1 MVAPTR
7 ELANI
12 TLSPTTM
19 ANISNNLTPNSDI
32 DMVVDPLDN
41 LYNIGN
47 SFEKGRGCSLSLS
60 MYKPKFLS
68 ISSSECSEEYHI
80 HVKRE
85 SNRMDE
91 DRPVTSIHSIKV
103 EYVSQ
108 GGQKEQVSKAT
119 DITNNMLQQH
129 VSSKD
134 LASSSTTSNSMF
146 NIQLNY
152 DINQALNPE
161 KWDGNFYA
169 TSLHGAMEHLVSDVK
184 NIKDSLH
191 RMGKYIRGES
201 IDNTNPNDVKN
212 FESIDNLSSI
222 YDSHWNGLYI
232 DNSNTTFR
240 SKVSSK
246 FTP

>member
-1 MVAPTR
+1 
-7 ELANI
+7 
-12 TLSPTTM
+12 
-19 ANISNNLTPNSDI
+19 
-32 DMVVDPLDN
+32 
-41 LYNIGN
+41 
-47 SFEKGRGCSLSLS
+47 
-60 MYKPKFLS
+60 
-68 ISSSECSEEYHI
+68 
-80 HVKRE
+80 
-85 SNRMDE
+85 
-91 DRPVTSIHSIKV
+91 
-103 EYVSQ
+103 
-108 GGQKEQVSKAT
+108 
-119 DITNNMLQQH
+119 
-129 VSSKD
+129 
-134 LASSSTTSNSMF
+134 
-146 NIQLNY
+146 LNY

-161 KWDGNFYA
+161 KWDGNFHA

-222 YDSHWNGLYI
+222 YDSHWNGLYV